1 MARSMDSIDAYAHLD
16 SPLHRWEPRYKL
28 IALMTLMFAFAFVED
43 LRLLPAMLG
52 VTALFLVLS
61 RLPVAFVVRRLSY
74 PGLFVVLMALMIPFI
89 AGETVILRLGPLA
102 MRQEGVLAVLLI
114 GTRFISIL
122 TIGIVLFSTGR
133 FMDVVGA
140 LHALGLPSI
149 LADMMTFFYRYLHD
163 IAKNM
168 STMQVAMRLR
178 GFQIGGRLRWHAI
191 VSLASLVGSLLVR
204 SYEQSERV
212 YRAMVLRGYGR
223 APRRRQ
229 RFRPRSRDAFGLY
242 GVVFIACAFVAAE
255 VLL

>member
-1 MARSMDSIDAYAHLD
+1 MFRMDSIDAYAHLD
-16 SPLHRWEPRYKL
+16 SPLHRWDARYKL
-28 IALMTLMFAFAFVED
+28 IGLMTLMFTFAFVKD

-52 VTALFLVLS
+52 VTALFVVLS

-74 PGLFVVLMALMIPFI
+74 PGLFVLLMALMLPFM

-102 MRQEGVLAVLLI
+102 MRQEGILAVLLI
-114 GTRFISIL
+114 STRFIAIL
-122 TIGIVLFSTGR
+122 TMGIVLFSTGR
-133 FMDVVGA
+133 FMDSVGA
-140 LHALGLPSI
+140 LHALGLPTI

-163 IAKNM
+163 IARSS

-178 GFQIGGRLRWHAI
+178 GFQVGRLHWRTMVA
-191 VSLASLVGSLLVR
+191 LASLVGSLLVR

-229 RFRPRSRDAFGLY
+229 RFPLRSRDAFALY
-242 GVVFIACAFVAAE
+242 GVILVACAFVAAE